1 MKRVGNHETHPISLW
16 RKSGFERARLLAC
29 PEPVEGCRNARTISA
44 ALAAEGC
51 LFRSFDFLHG
61 LLGMKRRAPGRR
73 SRPCWNR
80 RAPGFMREF
89 TPASRCPSMYICL
102 SMNRRGFFWHSF
114 LKAVKQMTS
123 RKLRGAREKF
133 WQDRYYDSNV
143 HFRAGPLRGDPLYP
157 SQSGVPGARTLCA
170 GVESGVP
177 GARILCAGV
186 ESGQA
191 QTGCEAG
198 GLQPHGRR
206 PIRGDPGGSGPASGT
221 TQQALREQ
229 SRSNRNGLH
238 SGGEINWRVAPVSVT
253 FPIPDEGAPGPSPL
267 GTGDSKEPGR

>member
-1 MKRVGNHETHPISLW
+1 
-16 RKSGFERARLLAC
+16 
-29 PEPVEGCRNARTISA
+29 
-44 ALAAEGC
+44 
-51 LFRSFDFLHG
+51 
-61 LLGMKRRAPGRR
+61 MKRRAPGRR

-170 GVESGVP
+170 GVE
-177 GARILCAGV
+177 AGP
-186 ESGQA
+186 SRAGRA
-191 QTGCEAG
+191 TG
-198 GLQPHGRR
+198 GLAVVELSPPSNGRVR
-206 PIRGDPGGSGPASGT
+206 NCGDRIGLDGPTKRLGA
-221 TQQALREQ
+221 A
-229 SRSNRNGLH
+229 
-238 SGGEINWRVAPVSVT
+238 RVDARCLL
-253 FPIPDEGAPGPSPL
+253 DL
-267 GTGDSKEPGR
+267 PGRPG